1 MEIIKFAADKFALIH
16 LFASLCSHSCNE
28 KRMKSIAIIGGG
40 FSGTMT
46 AINLA
51 RLSSAPLQI
60 AIIDKNR
67 VPCRGI
73 AYSTRNGSHL
83 LNVVARNMSALADQ
97 PNHFV
102 EWLGT
107 RSEYLDEPV
116 PALRERFAPR
126 RVYGDY
132 LQNLF
137 QWYSR
142 ILADE
147 KKMRLELIQ
156 DEAKDIFIEHHR
168 ARVTLAGGR
177 LIVADKVVL
186 AVGNQVPAPFRLPG
200 LDAQS
205 PKYIGDPWLG
215 WELKLPAKDEDLL
228 LIGTGLTM
236 VDAFLTLQ
244 DIGWR
249 GKIFA
254 VSRNGLL
261 PFSHFKGFEHPDL
274 LDGENAAM
282 SLRGIYSI
290 FKKHY
295 RTVKARRLN
304 PAILVDKLRP
314 FTQRIWQ
321 TFSLFEKRQF
331 YRHFRARWNVM
342 RHRIAP
348 EIHEQLHKAIA
359 QGRMQVLQGRL
370 CECEESKEKMRITIR
385 SSQGKRVLEAG
396 AVINC
401 TGPQESYLPSESSL
415 FNSLFA
421 RGLIQPD
428 EMNMGIKIAP
438 NFSVVD
444 CNDKN
449 SDVLFALG
457 ALLKGTLWE
466 TVAVPEL
473 RSQAF
478 RLAET
483 MAKQL
488 AEDLAEKSP
497 ISEVIEDVL
506 EYSI

>member
-1 MEIIKFAADKFALIH
+1 
-16 LFASLCSHSCNE
+16 
-28 KRMKSIAIIGGG
+28 MKSIAIIGGG
-40 FSGTMT
+40 FSGTIT

-51 RLSSAPLQI
+51 RLSSAPLHI
-60 AIIDKNR
+60 AIIDKNP
-67 VPCRGI
+67 VPCRGV
-73 AYSTRNGSHL
+73 AYSTRNSSHL

-102 EWLGT
+102 EWLAT
-107 RSEYLDEPV
+107 RSEYLDEPMSV
-116 PALRERFAPR
+116 LRERFAPR

-137 QWYSR
+137 QWYAR

-147 KKMRLELIQ
+147 KKMRLEFLR
-156 DEAKDIFIEHHR
+156 DEARDIVMESQR
-168 ARVTLAGGR
+168 ARVTLAGGG
-177 LIVADKVVL
+177 LFLADKVVL

-200 LDAQS
+200 LDARS

-215 WELKLPAKDEDLL
+215 WEEKLPSKDQDLL
-228 LIGTGLTM
+228 VIGTGLTM
-236 VDAFLTLQ
+236 VDAFLSLK
-244 DIGWR
+244 DVGWR

-254 VSRNGLL
+254 VSRHGLL

-274 LDGENAAM
+274 LKDETGVIP
-282 SLRGIYSI
+282 LREIYAI
-290 FKKHY
+290 FKQHY
-295 RTVKARRLN
+295 RTVKARHLN

-314 FTQRIWQ
+314 FTQRLWQ
-321 TFSLFEKRQF
+321 NFSLFEKKQF
-331 YRHFRARWNVM
+331 YRHIRHHWNVM

-348 EIHEQLHKAIA
+348 EIHEQLQKAIA
-359 QGRMQVLQGRL
+359 HGRL
-370 CECEESKEKMRITIR
+370 EVVAGRLGECEETNDKMRITIK
-385 SSQGKRVLEAG
+385 SNLGQRVLEAG

-401 TGPQESYLPSESSL
+401 TGPRENYLPSESSL

-428 EMNMGIKIAP
+428 EMNMGIKVAP

-444 CNDKN
+444 CQDRN
-449 SDVLFALG
+449 SAIVFAMG

-466 TVAVPEL
+466 TIAVPEL

-483 MAKQL
+483 IARQL
-488 AEDLAEKSP
+488 ATDLASP
-497 ISEVIEDVL
+497 IAEVMEDVL